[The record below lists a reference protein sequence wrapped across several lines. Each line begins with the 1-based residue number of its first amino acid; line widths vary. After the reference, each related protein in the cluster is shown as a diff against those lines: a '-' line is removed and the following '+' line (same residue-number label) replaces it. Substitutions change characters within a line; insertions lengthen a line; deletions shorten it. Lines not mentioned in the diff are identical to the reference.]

1 MFRENTVGK
10 YTIHRL
16 ILTLVKRK
24 NGNRKNHYI
33 TLNSFYKNKVLMKM
47 KVINSEKSKN
57 DLTAIC

>member
-24 NGNRKNHYI
+24 KGNRKNHYI

-47 KVINSEKSKN
+47 KVINCEKSKN